1 MKSLISLLK
10 VLIKSSLGLI
20 FKDFS
25 QFGAKNILILGNGP
39 SINQQWDLIRQ
50 KRDSAQLMVVN
61 KFAITDRFFDLKPEH
76 YVFLDGAFFNFTEEI
91 LQDPRIHPMVGI
103 KENWE
108 HSQGEINKTWLN
120 ILDADWPIVVWV
132 PYIYRSSFIL
142 EKLEKANIR
151 FQFYNYTVIDGW
163 LKPALFKIKLGMP
176 QSQNVINAAM
186 AVSIW
191 LKPKQVY
198 VSGLDHTF
206 HLNISVDSD
215 NYLWDEGDHFYK
227 GKEQVKK
234 QKLIDLATSK
244 KVTLAALFSSLAKVH
259 LSYETLL
266 SLSERNGVEI
276 INVTEGGYVDA
287 FKRSS
292 LANLD

>member
-91 LQDPRIHPMVGI
+91 LQDPKKHPMVDI

-108 HSQGEINKTWLN
+108 HSQAEINKTWLN

-163 LKPALFKIKLGMP
+163 LKPALFKMKLGMP

>member
-91 LQDPRIHPMVGI
+91 LQDPKKHPMVGI

-142 EKLEKANIR
+142 EKLAKVNIR

-163 LKPALFKIKLGMP
+163 LKPALFKMKLGMP

-191 LKPKQVY
+191 LKPNQVY

-206 HLNISVDSD
+206 HLNILVDSD

-292 LANLD
+292 LANID